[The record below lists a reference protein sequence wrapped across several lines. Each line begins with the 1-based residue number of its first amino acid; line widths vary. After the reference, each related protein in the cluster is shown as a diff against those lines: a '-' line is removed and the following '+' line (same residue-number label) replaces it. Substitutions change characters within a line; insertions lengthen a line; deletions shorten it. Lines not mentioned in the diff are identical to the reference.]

1 MIPHA
6 NNVINIENLRVFTLR
21 EVEEEAI
28 MMCINKSMAK
38 NRYGMGFQ
46 IREFNIECLPFGDKR
61 EFYKKDH
68 IRGYILNNFVV

>member
-1 MIPHA
+1 MQ
-6 NNVINIENLRVFTLR
+6 VFTLR

-28 MMCINKSMAK
+28 MMCINESMAK

-61 EFYKKDH
+61 EFYEKDC
-68 IRGYILNNFVV
+68 IRVI